1 MKPVALDELVDRET
15 YERLRPEYRERVIA
29 LKQRRRV
36 AVGDRVSIVFENR
49 ETLRFQVL
57 EMARVERIDD
67 SSALQHELDVYNEL
81 VPGDGELSATLFVEI
96 PDLARIRAELDR
108 LVGIDEHVL
117 LEVGDAAVRASFDPR
132 QREEDRISAVQYI
145 RFRVDPE
152 AFARGPVRLRID
164 HPNYAHVTELSPETR
179 ASLLADLR
187 GECPDLLPAGGRAP
201 ARAPAVRRNALGQP
215 IGAPVPDWTPR
226 PEPPRTPMQG
236 RLARLEPLDADAHAD
251 ALFAANADDAEGR
264 MWTYLP
270 YGPFAS
276 LPEYRSWIQ
285 WAQAREDP
293 QFFAIVERASG
304 RPLGVASYL
313 RIDPAMGVIE
323 VGHLAFS
330 PALQR
335 TAVATEA
342 MFLMMRRAFDELGYR
357 RYEWKCDSLNAP
369 SLAAA
374 ARLGFSFEG
383 IFRQAV
389 VHKDRNRDTAWLSI
403 LDREWPA
410 LRAGF
415 EAWLAP
421 ENFDA
426 AGRQRRALA
435 ACIAAAQPARPIR

>member
-1 MKPVALDELVDRET
+1 MKPVALDELVDRES
-15 YERLRPEYRERVIA
+15 YERLRPAYRERIIA

-67 SSALQHELDVYNEL
+67 PVALQHELDVYNEL
-81 VPGDGELSATLFVEI
+81 VPGEGELSATLFVEI

-108 LVGIDEHVL
+108 LVGVDEHVL
-117 LEVGDAAVRASFDPR
+117 LEAGGRAVRASFDPR

-145 RFRVDPE
+145 RFRVD
-152 AFARGPVRLRID
+152 ADAVARGPVRLRID
-164 HPNYAHVTELSPETR
+164 HPHYHAVADLAPETR

-187 GECPDLLPAGGRAP
+187 GECEDLLRPG
-201 ARAPAVRRNALGQP
+201 ARLAARPRTNALGQP
-215 IGAPVPDWTPR
+215 IGEPVPVWTPR
-226 PEPPRTPMQG
+226 PRPPRTPIEG
-236 RLARLEPLDADAHAD
+236 RLCRLEPLDADAHAD
-251 ALFAANADDAEGR
+251 ALFAANAADPEGR

-276 LPEYRSWIQ
+276 APDYRKWVEQ
-285 WAQAREDP
+285 VQPGDDP
-293 QFFAIVERASG
+293 QFFAIAERATG

-335 TAVATEA
+335 TPVATEA
-342 MFLMMRRAFDELGYR
+342 MYLMARRAFDELGYR

-369 SLAAA
+369 SRRAAE
-374 ARLGFSFEG
+374 RLGFRYEG
-383 IFRQAV
+383 TFRQAV
-389 VHKDRNRDTAWLSI
+389 VIKGRNRDNAWFSI
-403 LDREWPA
+403 TDREWPA

-415 EAWLAP
+415 EDWLAP
-421 ENFDA
+421 DNFDA
-426 AGRQRRALA
+426 AGRQRRSLA
-435 ACIAAAQPARPIR
+435 ACIAAARAGGDGT